1 MANITQTIPA
11 LTAGISQQ
19 PDEQKIPGQVKNMV
33 NALPDVTQGLLKR
46 PGGKFVAS
54 LSDGTNN
61 SYSTGKWFHYYRDEN
76 EQYIGQI
83 IRRKNSDG
91 SSHADDGKVRMWDCL
106 TGAEKTVVNNHL
118 NYLVHTDDEDIQTL
132 TLNDFTYINNRS
144 VETAMDTNV
153 TEPLNNYQKEIYVEL
168 KKVSYARQYSLNLFN
183 DTTTSTVTSRMLGLF
198 RTDARTR
205 MEFMNFIGKS

>member
-46 PGGKFVAS
+46 PAGKLVAS
-54 LSDGTNN
+54 LSDN
-61 SYSTGKWFHYYRDEN
+61 SSSTFNSTADGKWFHYYRDES

-83 IRRKNSDG
+83 AKDG
-91 SSHADDGKVRMWDCL
+91 TVRMWNCL
-106 TGAEKTVVNNHL
+106 TGSPKTVVNPNL
-118 NYLVHTDDEDIQTL
+118 SYLSHTNDEDIQTL

-144 VETAMDTNV
+144 VETAMDNNV
-153 TEPLNNYQKEIYVEL
+153 TEPL
-168 KKVSYARQYSLNLFN
+168 
-183 DTTTSTVTSRMLGLF
+183 
-198 RTDARTR
+198 
-205 MEFMNFIGKS
+205 